1 MKGKEDSKNRTEY
14 IEEQKKEGIVTKNDG
29 DLLVNSTIDSLGGQ
43 CYDSRAVDG
52 CQGKKWEEFL
62 SITSEIL
69 VHYMQYLKDN
79 GEEI

>member
-43 CYDSRAVDG
+43 RYDSRAVDG